1 MINQCYEYE
10 AAHTIQDVLSCNG
23 DLNIAL
29 VADSHLDN
37 SVPAT
42 IENISAVDQA
52 VQFDCCVHLGDF
64 LAVEIGGCYAKLLL
78 RQQLELFRTA
88 VSSGRFFPVQGNH
101 DACSGPC
108 SGKLWPEAIR
118 FLDAE
123 EDVRRPAQ
131 KPYYYVDIAK
141 EQVRLVFLCSYFY
154 EQHGGASAMVFGY
167 EESQIRWL

>member
-52 VQFDCCVHLGDF
+52 VHFDCCVHLGDF
-64 LAVEIGGCYAKLLL
+64 LAGEIGRRYAK
-78 RQQLELFRTA
+78 RG
-88 VSSGRFFPVQGNH
+88 SGRRPSAFWTRSRVS
-101 DACSGPC
+101 A
-108 SGKLWPEAIR
+108 
-118 FLDAE
+118 
-123 EDVRRPAQ
+123 VRRRSP
-131 KPYYYVDIAK
+131 II
-141 EQVRLVFLCSYFY
+141 
-154 EQHGGASAMVFGY
+154 M
-167 EESQIRWL
+167 

>member
-52 VQFDCCVHLGDF
+52 VRFDCCVHLGDF
-64 LAVEIGGCYAKLLL
+64 LAGEIGRRYAKLLL
-78 RQQLELFRTA
+78 RQQLA
-88 VSSGRFFPVQGNH
+88 QIGR
-101 DACSGPC
+101 
-108 SGKLWPEAIR
+108 
-118 FLDAE
+118 
-123 EDVRRPAQ
+123 
-131 KPYYYVDIAK
+131 
-141 EQVRLVFLCSYFY
+141 
-154 EQHGGASAMVFGY
+154 ASCRERV
-167 EESQIRWL
+167 